1 MTAILLVLVALVI
14 CIWNH
19 DILECSRQNE
29 STCLH
34 GHFSQQRWRR
44 LRHSIDE
51 IFYCWLIF
59 ASILS
64 PVLLLEPAN
73 FWTEKAA
80 WNNPEGVMLIT
91 LLMIAVICSI
101 AYLVWLI
108 AQASAEIKDCKQA
121 CPTTRAASLAASIC
135 RSQAQN

>member
-14 CIWNH
+14 FIWNH

-29 STCLH
+29 STCLR
-34 GHFSQQRWRR
+34 GHFSQPRWRR

-73 FWTEKAA
+73 FWTEKGA

-91 LLMIAVICSI
+91 FLVIAVICSF

-108 AQASAEIKDCKQA
+108 AQAATEIEDNKHARQ
-121 CPTTRAASLAASIC
+121 PERLA
-135 RSQAQN
+135 

>member
-1 MTAILLVLVALVI
+1 MTAILLVLVTLVI
-14 CIWNH
+14 FIWNH
-19 DILECSRQNE
+19 DILECSRQSE
-29 STCLH
+29 STRLR

-73 FWTEKAA
+73 FWTEKGA

-91 LLMIAVICSI
+91 FLLIAVICSFT
-101 AYLVWLI
+101 YLVWLI
-108 AQASAEIKDCKQA
+108 AQASTEIKDSKHARQ
-121 CPTTRAASLAASIC
+121 PERLA
-135 RSQAQN
+135 